1 MCGGISASLYGVQA
15 LLPGGVGGYEDHRFP
30 LRLLRPFP
38 SDFSSIFFPPF
49 IGIIFALAAL
59 CPSLLDI
66 RSIGYGLAV
75 GMVGGEVRTVA
86 NEGQCAGILTPVSW
100 SAIGLIRLPSLFL

>member
-1 MCGGISASLYGVQA
+1 VATKITASPYAFCV
-15 LLPGGVGGYEDHRFP
+15 PSPPTSHSRTHRSFSTFHRDN
-30 LRLLRPFP
+30 LR
-38 SDFSSIFFPPF
+38 
-49 IGIIFALAAL
+49 ALAAL